1 MMKKFLISLLL
12 ILLMAS
18 ISYGAASEDVY
29 LRRDVFDAKMDALI
43 SRMDALEK
51 SINTRFDALS
61 SRVDS
66 LEKVMNNS
74 FAAMDKRIG
83 DLQTTVYW
91 GFSIL
96 GLLIA
101 VIAFAPAFA
110 EFVKNVHKPEFA
122 TLEDVKRL
130 IAESKLE
137 AK

>member
-1 MMKKFLISLLL
+1 M
-12 ILLMAS
+12 
-18 ISYGAASEDVY
+18 SYGAASEDVY
-29 LRRDVFDAKMDALI
+29 LRRDVFMAEMRALRSDI
-43 SRMDALEK
+43 QGEIRAVNMRL
-51 SINTRFDALS
+51 N
-61 SRVDS
+61 
-66 LEKVMNNS
+66 
-74 FAAMDKRIG
+74 AMDTRIG

-130 IAESKLE
+130 IAESKVE